1 MSEGNEPRILAEG
14 RFLRLAVRDGWEFA
28 TRQRGVR
35 AVVAIV
41 AITDARE
48 IVLVEQHRR
57 SVERRVIELPAGLVG
72 DEPGHEHEP
81 IADAARREL
90 LEETGFDAREWRH
103 VGGGPPSC
111 GMSDEVVDIYLA
123 TGLSRIGEGGG
134 VAGEDIR
141 VHVVP
146 LAEADAW
153 LRARMAEGLMV
164 DPKTWAGLF
173 FAGSAPAA
181 PGQAERDR
189 LP

>member
-1 MSEGNEPRILAEG
+1 
-14 RFLRLAVRDGWEFA
+14 
-28 TRQRGVR
+28 
-35 AVVAIV
+35 
-41 AITDARE
+41 
-48 IVLVEQHRR
+48 
-57 SVERRVIELPAGLVG
+57 
-72 DEPGHEHEP
+72 
-81 IADAARREL
+81 
-90 LEETGFDAREWRH
+90 
-103 VGGGPPSC
+103 
-111 GMSDEVVDIYLA
+111 MSDEVVDIYLA

>member
-1 MSEGNEPRILAEG
+1 MNEHSEPRILAEG

-41 AITDARE
+41 ALTGAGE
-48 IVLVEQHRR
+48 IVLVEQLRR

-72 DEPGHEHEP
+72 DEPGHENEP
-81 IADAARREL
+81 IVDAARREL

-123 TGLSRIGEGGG
+123 TGLTRVGDGGG

-153 LRARMAEGLMV
+153 LRARMSEGMMV

-173 FAGSAPAA
+173 FAGAPRA
-181 PGQAERDR
+181 GNR
-189 LP
+189 